1 MESQGLHASPAAGV
15 TGGRFAGAVGRT
27 AVGPPFRTHSDPPGY
42 FTLMKLRFLLA
53 ALALSAATAAPA
65 EAYQRGRGIDLG
77 QTLSPNEARDAVQE
91 GRHVPLRQII
101 SQIEARYPG
110 RMLGAEL
117 QRGNPSIYVIDWLT
131 PDGRK
136 LTIRANAQTGAII
149 GVSG

>member
-1 MESQGLHASPAAGV
+1 MN
-15 TGGRFAGAVGRT
+15 
-27 AVGPPFRTHSDPPGY
+27 
-42 FTLMKLRFLLA
+42 LRFLLA
-53 ALALSAATAAPA
+53 ALIVGFATTAPA
-65 EAYQRGRGIDLG
+65 EAYQRGRGPDLG

-91 GRHVPLRQII
+91 GRHVPLRQIL

>member
-1 MESQGLHASPAAGV
+1 MKVARPNSCRLS
-15 TGGRFAGAVGRT
+15 
-27 AVGPPFRTHSDPPGY
+27 PFRTHSGPVRYPI
-42 FTLMKLRFLLA
+42 TMNLRFLVA
-53 ALALSAATAAPA
+53 ALAVSAAAAAPA
-65 EAYQRGRGIDLG
+65 EAFQRGRGPDLG

-91 GRHVPLRQII
+91 GRHVPLRQIL

>member
-1 MESQGLHASPAAGV
+1 MN
-15 TGGRFAGAVGRT
+15 F
-27 AVGPPFRTHSDPPGY
+27 
-42 FTLMKLRFLLA
+42 RFLFA
-53 ALALSAATAAPA
+53 ALAVSAAAAAPA
-65 EAYQRGRGIDLG
+65 EAYQRGRDRPDLG
-77 QTLSPNEARDAVQE
+77 QTLSPNEARDAVEE
-91 GRHVPLRQII
+91 GRHVPLRQIL